1 MSSAV
6 RSHAVKKE
14 ALTRFVKPESP
25 SYTINPDIDP
35 DVDTYIRL
43 LFPFSYSNQT
53 LDITY
58 SGNTFKALMVDD
70 LGNEPR
76 SESSTIVSILG
87 GPYLVTSLGENFKA
101 YVRSWRSS
109 TIDSGSPI
117 EVYVPAQIL
126 RVQEASRGNVNAIDG
141 DSWLITT
148 SAPASDNY
156 IAGTEQNNYQ
166 TTYIFK
172 TPLTFSIVEG
182 GVKKYITFRTAL
194 DQE

>member
-14 ALTRFVKPESP
+14 GLTRFVKPESP
-25 SYTINPDIDP
+25 AYSNGVID
-35 DVDTYIRL
+35 V

-53 LDITY
+53 LDISY
-58 SGNTFKALMVDD
+58 AGNNFKSRMVDVTGRSPTFFD
-70 LGNEPR
+70 NETTT
-76 SESSTIVSILG
+76 TISILG

-117 EVYVPAQIL
+117 EVYVASQIL
-126 RVQEASRGNVNAIDG
+126 RVQEASRGHVNSVDG
-141 DSWLITT
+141 DTWLITT
-148 SAPASDNY
+148 SAPTGDNY
-156 IAGTEQNNYQ
+156 ISGDEQNKYQ

-172 TPLTFSIVEG
+172 TPLTFTIVEG

-194 DQE
+194 DQ